1 MDLPVGVQRLWRLSR
16 ADAGLTGL
24 FDMSIHAE
32 IQSGTL
38 TLKPTTFR
46 LETEI
51 MDALA
56 VIRERDGIG
65 VSEQVR
71 RALKQWIAEK
81 RVKVKSERKR
91 AATRK
96 RS

>member
-1 MDLPVGVQRLWRLSR
+1 MN
-16 ADAGLTGL
+16 
-24 FDMSIHAE
+24 I
-32 IQSGTL
+32 L

-51 MDALA
+51 MAALA
-56 VIRERDGIG
+56 VIRDRDGIG

-81 RVKVKSERKR
+81 GVKMKTDRKR
-91 AATRK
+91 ARTRK

>member
-1 MDLPVGVQRLWRLSR
+1 M
-16 ADAGLTGL
+16 
-24 FDMSIHAE
+24 
-32 IQSGTL
+32 

-51 MDALA
+51 MDALGA
-56 VIRERDGIG
+56 IRDRDGVP

-81 RVKVKSERKR
+81 GVTVKSERKR
-91 AATRK
+91 PASRK

>member
-1 MDLPVGVQRLWRLSR
+1 M
-16 ADAGLTGL
+16 
-24 FDMSIHAE
+24 
-32 IQSGTL
+32 

-51 MDALA
+51 MEALA
-56 VIRERDGIG
+56 VIRDRDGIA

-81 RVKVKSERKR
+81 GVTMKSGRRR
-91 AATRK
+91 AQTRK
-96 RS
+96 RP

>member
-1 MDLPVGVQRLWRLSR
+1 
-16 ADAGLTGL
+16 
-24 FDMSIHAE
+24 
-32 IQSGTL
+32 
-38 TLKPTTFR
+38 
-46 LETEI
+46 

-56 VIRERDGIG
+56 TIRDRDGVA

-81 RVKVKSERKR
+81 GVALKPERKR
-91 AATRK
+91 ASTRK

>member
-1 MDLPVGVQRLWRLSR
+1 
-16 ADAGLTGL
+16 
-24 FDMSIHAE
+24 
-32 IQSGTL
+32 L

-51 MDALA
+51 MEALS
-56 VIRERDGIG
+56 VIRDRDGIG

-81 RVKVKSERKR
+81 GVKMKPTSRRALTRRKV
-91 AATRK
+91 
-96 RS
+96 

>member
-1 MDLPVGVQRLWRLSR
+1 M
-16 ADAGLTGL
+16 
-24 FDMSIHAE
+24 
-32 IQSGTL
+32 

-51 MDALA
+51 LEALDA
-56 VIRERDGIG
+56 IRERDGVS

-71 RALKQWIAEK
+71 RALKQWIAAK
-81 RVKVKSERKR
+81 GVKLKAERPR
-91 AATRK
+91 GATRK

>member
-1 MDLPVGVQRLWRLSR
+1 MAAV
-16 ADAGLTGL
+16 
-24 FDMSIHAE
+24 
-32 IQSGTL
+32 

-56 VIRERDGIG
+56 AIRERDGIA

-81 RVKVKSERKR
+81 GVTTKTDRARSRKR
-91 AATRK
+91 TR
-96 RS
+96 S